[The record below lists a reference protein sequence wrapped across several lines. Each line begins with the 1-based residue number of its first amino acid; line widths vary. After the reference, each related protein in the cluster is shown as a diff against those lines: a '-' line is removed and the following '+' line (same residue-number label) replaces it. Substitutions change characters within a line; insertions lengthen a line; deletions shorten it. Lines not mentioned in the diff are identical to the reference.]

1 MDSKRFIDLVNDPIN
16 STESDRHY
24 LESILEVYPYCQSA
38 HTLFVKVLQN
48 QGSFQY
54 NNKLRVAAAYTSDRS
69 QLYELM
75 VHGYPESMKAKR
87 WKPEPEF
94 EINHDVINAL
104 TLAATV
110 KMTPGKNPEQIIET
124 NEVDLEKKK
133 PHKSQ

>member
-1 MDSKRFIDLVNDPIN
+1 MDNKRFIELVNDPIN
-16 STESDRHY
+16 STDSDRQY
-24 LESILEVYPYCQSA
+24 LENILDAYPYCQTA
-38 HTLFVKVLQN
+38 HTLYVKVLQN

-54 NNKLRVAAAYTSDRS
+54 NNKLRVAAAYTCDRS

-94 EINHDVINAL
+94 EVDPDVIQAM
-104 TLAATV
+104 TMAATI
-110 KMTPGKNPEQIIET
+110 KMAPDGEPEQIIET
-124 NEVDLEKKK
+124 SEDEQEKKK

>member
-16 STESDRHY
+16 SAESDRQY
-24 LESILEVYPYCQSA
+24 LEDILEVYPYCQSA
-38 HTLFVKVLQN
+38 NTLFVKVLQN

-54 NNKLRVAAAYTSDRS
+54 NNKLRIAAAYACDRS

-87 WKPEPEF
+87 WKPEAEY
-94 EINHDVINAL
+94 EINPDIINAL

-110 KMTPGKNPEQIIET
+110 KIAPGRDPEQIIDT
-124 NEVDLEKKK
+124 NEGDLEKKK
-133 PHKSQ
+133 PHKS

>member
-1 MDSKRFIDLVNDPIN
+1 MDNKRFIDLVNDPIN
-16 STESDRHY
+16 SADADRQY
-24 LESILEVYPYCQSA
+24 LENILDAYPYCQTA
-38 HTLFVKVLQN
+38 HTLLVKVLQN

-54 NNKLRVAAAYTSDRS
+54 NNKLRTAAAYTCDRS

-94 EINHDVINAL
+94 EIDPNIIQAL

-110 KMTPGKNPEQIIET
+110 KMAPGQDPEQIIET
-124 NEVDLEKKK
+124 QDLEKEKKK